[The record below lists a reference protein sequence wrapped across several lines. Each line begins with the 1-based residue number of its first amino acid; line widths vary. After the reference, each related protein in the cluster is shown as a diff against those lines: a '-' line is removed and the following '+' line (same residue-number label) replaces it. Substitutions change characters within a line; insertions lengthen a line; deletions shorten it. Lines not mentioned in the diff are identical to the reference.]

1 MKALSALLI
10 AAASSS
16 AIAAPETYP
25 LDPNHTFPSFEFPH
39 MGISVWRG
47 KFDRTSGIVVIDRAA
62 KAGTVDVQIDPASI
76 DFGLAIMND
85 KAKSEDF
92 FNVAKY
98 PKASYTGKLVFDGE
112 TIKAVDGQIT
122 VMGVTKPLR
131 LTVNQFNCIPHP
143 MTKKQLCG
151 ADAEGEVIWGE
162 FGMKSSQWGQGD
174 AGRTKLRIQVEGTK
188 QD

>member
-1 MKALSALLI
+1 MKALSAFLL
-10 AAASSS
+10 AAVSAS
-16 AIAAPETYP
+16 ATAAPETYP

-47 KFDRTSGIVVIDRAA
+47 KFDRSSGTVVIDRAA
-62 KAGTVDVQIDPASI
+62 KTGTVDVQIDPASI

-98 PKASYTGKLVFDGE
+98 PSASYKGKLVFDGD
-112 TIKAVDGQIT
+112 TLKAVDGT
-122 VMGVTKPLR
+122 LTLMGVQKPVR
-131 LTVNQFNCIPHP
+131 LAVNQFNCIPHP
-143 MTKKQLCG
+143 LTKKQLCG

-162 FGMKSSQWGQGD
+162 FGMKASQWGQGD
-174 AGRTKLRIQVEGTK
+174 AGRTKLRIQVEGVK

>member
-1 MKALSALLI
+1 MKALSALLL

-25 LDPNHTFPSFEFPH
+25 LDPNHTFPSFEFSH
-39 MGISVWRG
+39 MGVSVWRG
-47 KFDRTSGIVVIDRAA
+47 KFDRTSGTVVIDRAA
-62 KAGTVDVQIDPASI
+62 KTGSVDVQIDPASI

-92 FNVAKY
+92 FNVAKF
-98 PKASYTGKLVFDGE
+98 PSASYKGKVVFDGD
-112 TIKAVDGQIT
+112 TPKSVDGQIT
-122 VMGVTKPLR
+122 LMGGTKPVKLAI
-131 LTVNQFNCIPHP
+131 NSFKCIPHP
-143 MTKKQLCG
+143 MTGKQLCG
-151 ADAEGEVIWGE
+151 ADAQGEVIWGE

-174 AGRTKLRIQVEGTK
+174 AGRTTLRIQVEGVK